1 MAKYSMKVKG
11 KEIGPASTYAAP
23 HEMTGKTLGEAD
35 LKRAVSMD
43 SYSNSKI
50 RNASSVNSKSPSM
63 VVSIGANT
71 KENMNGEIT
80 MRGVGAATKGT
91 KCRGPMA

>member
-1 MAKYSMKVKG
+1 MAKYSKKVGG
-11 KEIGPASTYAAP
+11 KEVGAAAVYAEP
-23 HEMTGKTLGEAD
+23 HTMTGETLSVAD
-35 LKRAVSMD
+35 MKRAVSMD

-50 RNASSVNSKSPSM
+50 RNASDVNSKSPSM
-63 VVSIGANT
+63 TVSIGANT

-80 MRGVGAATKGT
+80 MRGYGAATKGT

>member
-11 KEIGPASTYAAP
+11 KEIGPASKYAEP
-23 HEMTGKTLGEAD
+23 HTMTGKKISEPGLESC
-35 LKRAVSMD
+35 VSMD

-63 VVSIGANT
+63 TVSIGANT

-80 MRGVGAATKGT
+80 MRGYGAATKGI

>member
-1 MAKYSMKVKG
+1 MAKYSAKMMG
-11 KEIGPASTYAAP
+11 KEVGAASTYAKP
-23 HEMTGKTLGEAD
+23 HTMTGKTMSEAD

-50 RNASSVNSKSPSM
+50 RNASDVNSKSPALT
-63 VVSIGANT
+63 VSIGANT

>member
-1 MAKYSMKVKG
+1 MAKYSAKMKG
-11 KEIGPASTYAAP
+11 KEVGPASTYAEP
-23 HEMTGKTLGEAD
+23 HTMTGKTLNDAD

-50 RNASSVNSKSPSM
+50 RNASDVNSKSPSM
-63 VVSIGANT
+63 TVSIGANT

-80 MRGVGAATKGT
+80 MRGYGAATKGI

>member
-11 KEIGPASTYAAP
+11 KEIGPASTYAEP
-23 HEMTGKTLGEAD
+23 HTMAGKKINETGLESC
-35 LKRAVSMD
+35 VSMD

-80 MRGVGAATKGT
+80 MRGFGAATKGI

>member
-1 MAKYSMKVKG
+1 MAKYSAKVKG
-11 KEIGPASTYAAP
+11 KEVGPASTYAEP
-23 HEMTGKTLGEAD
+23 HTMAGKTLSDAD

-50 RNASSVNSKSPSM
+50 RNAASVNSKSPSM
-63 VVSIGANT
+63 TVSIGANT

-80 MRGVGAATKGT
+80 MRGFGAATKGI

>member
-1 MAKYSMKVKG
+1 
-11 KEIGPASTYAAP
+11 
-23 HEMTGKTLGEAD
+23 MTGKKINETGLESC
-35 LKRAVSMD
+35 VSMD

-50 RNASSVNSKSPSM
+50 RNAASVNSKSPSM
-63 VVSIGANT
+63 TVSIGANT

-80 MRGVGAATKGT
+80 MRGFGAATKGI

>member
-1 MAKYSMKVKG
+1 MAKYSAKMKG
-11 KEIGPASTYAAP
+11 KEVGPASTYAAP
-23 HEMTGKTLGEAD
+23 HNMSGKTLSEAD
-35 LKRAVSMD
+35 MKRAVSMD

-50 RNASSVNSKSPSM
+50 RNASDVNSKSPSLT
-63 VVSIGANT
+63 VSIGANT

-80 MRGVGAATKGT
+80 MRGYGAATKGI